1 MKSEHVEQY
10 EIDVLMAL
18 NSAVVTNRLY
28 PASAPQVRNSIERG
42 FKTLSEFLTAHGSFS
57 IGLVSGVKVLNNKGV
72 EEEVIAGLTNLVI
85 FRQME
90 VLDVPVLFL
99 ETGLDLFTFSQIVS
113 VFTAKIEKIKRE
125 GGGREYITSLGLVAF
140 FPESLADCVGQK
152 KPAAAV
158 EKKTTVTISPKLLAA
173 LFGREHAPE
182 VLTELH
188 ETLNKTTTGVDLLA
202 AAIGRILVVLSKR
215 SSISVAPEFSAML
228 ERVDKYIVSDE
239 RVAICRK
246 LSSVMVSSLQVSAL
260 SVLLGQR
267 FLSNFGQ
274 LLYEG
279 IVVALDDGKLGKI
292 IELYR
297 KYIAQ
302 LESSPSDS
310 RQLLVLQEA
319 FVRLQ
324 ENKRVK
330 LFLSKEKAEDILVR
344 GEVER
349 LRSRLNT
356 SVSGI
361 LHGNFSCLANSEF
374 LRQIP
379 QIITGLAR
387 QENEIGLT
395 FITVLAQKLGS
406 LEGTQKR
413 DLASGLLLAAET
425 LLTEKK
431 WKWLHPM
438 IDSFISW
445 LKQSSVADFIYE
457 KIATVLYSFMVAE
470 RRAGLYERSDEI
482 LTLFYKIRTGEAR
495 KSDPI
500 KALIGRIQ
508 DKSIDRKA
516 LPSMLVECLENPS
529 DEAASKRLAL
539 QGPVVARYLVDT
551 LISTEKTEHRLKVLD
566 LLTYSKA
573 ILPSIVIER
582 LGEHMS
588 WYGKRN
594 LIKLLSE
601 SGGEEHATEVLPYIS
616 HEDLRVQREAFLCL
630 NKIGGKLKKDLFLR
644 AMQDASE
651 ATRIQLIRSLGGLAD
666 EEVATALCVLLKEYA
681 AVRERD
687 TSVIILQLLKV
698 LSFCHFP
705 VVEECLQEF
714 VASQNRRDG
723 SRFDEKI
730 WDRASDALTHVS
742 AGLGG
747 TKKKK
752 HIQVSQLRKSS
763 QRQATRLNVHPGDA
777 QSLVTNLPEE
787 RLIRDLFARGNT
799 ELGARQLLRLIEQL
813 ARSRSFSKAEKLRNW
828 LIEVA
833 PMMLTDIIRAA
844 EIIEEE
850 KNTSIDKEH
859 IEIWHE
865 LYDLL
870 TTEEFS
876 ALYHYLKHMSLSNDQ
891 LIVRQGA
898 DQKSL
903 YFINS
908 GTIKVFYNNH
918 GAETL
923 IKTVST
929 GTVLGAGPFFDASV
943 WTFSVAC
950 VGRSEISVLNL
961 DDIGNWAEEYPALES
976 KLQDFCYKFEK
987 IEDFFKNTSRDRREH
1002 KRVNVKGRLAAQLL
1016 DDKGQH
1022 TGVMPKGDLC
1032 DISSGGISFTIRL
1045 SRRSNARILLGRKVK
1060 VFLPSDGMQDGA
1072 EIGLTGDVIA
1082 VRSHIAMENEYSVHV
1097 KFDSSLDGPALK
1109 QAIVALRRRE
1119 GVK

>member
-18 NSAVVTNRLY
+18 NSAVVTSRLY
-28 PASAPQVRNSIERG
+28 PASAPQVRNSLERG
-42 FKTLSEFLTAHGSFS
+42 FKALSECLSVRGAFS
-57 IGLVSGVKVLNNKGV
+57 IGLVSGVKVINNKGV
-72 EEEVIAGLTNLVI
+72 EEEVIAGLTNLVV

-90 VLDVPVLFL
+90 LLNVPVLFL
-99 ETGLDLFTFSQIVS
+99 EAGLDQFTFSQIVS
-113 VFTAKIEKIKRE
+113 VFTAKTEKIKRE
-125 GGGREYITSLGLVAF
+125 GGGREYITSLGLISF
-140 FPESLADCVGQK
+140 FPESLADCVEQK
-152 KPAAAV
+152 KADAPV
-158 EKKTTVTISPKLLAA
+158 EKKTTVTISPQLLAA
-173 LFGREHAPE
+173 LFGREHSPD
-182 VLTELH
+182 VLNELH
-188 ETLNKTTTGVDLLA
+188 ETLNKTTTGVDLLS
-202 AAIGRILVVLSKR
+202 AAIGRLLVVLSKR
-215 SSISVAPEFSAML
+215 SSIAVAPEFSAML
-228 ERVDKYIVSDE
+228 ERVDKFIVSDE

-246 LSSVMVSSLQVSAL
+246 LSSVMASSLQVAAL
-260 SVLLGQR
+260 SVLLAQR
-267 FLSNFGQ
+267 FSSNFGKLFYQ
-274 LLYEG
+274 G
-279 IVVALDDGKLGKI
+279 IVTALDDGKLRQI
-292 IELYR
+292 LELYR

-302 LESSPSDS
+302 LEGSSADS
-310 RQLLVLQEA
+310 HQLLVLQEA
-319 FVRLQ
+319 LDGLQ

-330 LFLSKEKAEDILVR
+330 LFLSKEKADDILVR

-356 SVSGI
+356 SVAGI
-361 LHGNFSCLANSEF
+361 LHGNFSSLANPEF

-379 QIITGLAR
+379 QIITSLAR
-387 QENEIGLT
+387 QKNEVGLT
-395 FITVLAQKLGS
+395 FITVLAQQLGS

-413 DLASGLLLAAET
+413 DLASALLLAAET
-425 LLTEKK
+425 LLVEKK
-431 WKWLHPM
+431 WKWLYPM
-438 IDSFISW
+438 IDSFLSW
-445 LKQSSVADFIYE
+445 LTLSSVADFIYE
-457 KIATVLYSFMVAE
+457 KIATVLYRFMVDE
-470 RRAGLYERSDEI
+470 RREGLYTRSDEI

-495 KSDPI
+495 KSDPVR
-500 KALIGRIQ
+500 ALIGRIQ
-508 DKSIDRKA
+508 DKAIDRKS
-516 LPSMLVECLENPS
+516 LPSMLVECLENPA
-529 DEAASKRLAL
+529 DEAASRRLAL

-551 LISTEKTEHRLKVLD
+551 LISTEKTEHRIKVLD
-566 LLTYSKA
+566 LLTYSKS
-573 ILPSIVIER
+573 ILPSIIIER

-630 NKIGGKLKKDLFLR
+630 NKIGGKYKKDLLLR

-651 ATRIQLIRSLGGLAD
+651 ATRIQLIRTLGALAD
-666 EEVATALCVLLKEYA
+666 EEVAIALCGLLREYA
-681 AVRERD
+681 AIKERD

-698 LSFCHFP
+698 LSFCYFAA
-705 VVEECLQEF
+705 VEECLQEF
-714 VASQNRRDG
+714 VLSKRGRD
-723 SRFDEKI
+723 SARFDESI
-730 WDRASDALTHVS
+730 WDRAEDALEHVGV
-742 AGLGG
+742 GLGES
-747 TKKKK
+747 KRKK
-752 HIQVSQLRKSS
+752 HIQVSQLRKNS
-763 QRQATRLNVHPGDA
+763 QRQATRLSPQPGDVQA
-777 QSLVTNLPEE
+777 LVTNLPEE
-787 RLIRDLFARGNT
+787 RLIRDLFARGNS
-799 ELGARQLLRLIEQL
+799 EVGARQLLRLIEQL
-813 ARSRSFSKAEKLRNW
+813 ARSRSFAKAEKLRNW

-833 PMMLTDIIRAA
+833 PTMLTDIIRAA

-850 KNTSIDKEH
+850 KNTSVDKEH
-859 IEIWHE
+859 IEIWHA

-876 ALYHYLKHMSLSNDQ
+876 ALYHYLKHMSLPNDQ

-923 IKTVST
+923 IKTVSA

-976 KLQDFCYKFEK
+976 KLQDFCHKFEK
-987 IEDFFKNTSRDRREH
+987 VEDFFKNTSRDRREH
-1002 KRVNVKGRLAAQLL
+1002 TRVNVKGRLAAQLL

-1032 DISSGGISFTIRL
+1032 DISAGGISFTIRL

-1060 VFLPSDGMQDGA
+1060 IFLPSDGLQDGS

-1082 VRSHIAMENEYSVHV
+1082 VRSQLAMENEYSVHV
-1097 KFDSSLDGPALK
+1097 KFDDSIDAPALK
-1109 QAIVALRRRE
+1109 LFIIALRRRE